1 MLDRFHSKFHR
12 YNHHTDF
19 TPGYVD
25 SASDPIASPQ
35 YPFKG
40 AFHVRGAVSATSV
53 DSGTDVRV
61 GSGTYKGSI
70 VAPNNTALRTYT
82 LPDNSGTVILTSTI
96 TQYVSSL
103 SSSDITTPYVQSSI
117 VWVDSAGGNDSTG
130 LRNRADK
137 PFKTLNGAQSV
148 AQAGD
153 VIHVHSGLYSDV
165 GLGVNGVNWYFEP
178 NARITLIN
186 PTNPIFIYNGM
197 SYNVWGRVNISISG
211 NIEPSGNVGLV
222 TDFSGA
228 TGTNSLIFEFQS
240 IGISSTALRSDL
252 PVTSVFKGTFGS
264 RNIIIRGDRIYAPI
278 LCVFNGVKA
287 LNVGDYSAHID
298 ISEHIVAQTIFY
310 GSLHRLTAYI
320 TSPMII
326 ASDYVYND
334 GSVNDAVNRVMFD
347 AGVIQGSILKDN
359 TTGPIYFDAFDFY
372 ITPTGTNVICS
383 TKAAGEFQI
392 FGNRLTTTIP
402 ISSSVPTYIDV
413 NTYVVANS
421 AVGATTSLVYSDELT
436 FNSNIV
442 DLSYLQTTP
451 FTLFYTNTDNS
462 RLVTDVGDVLNPLSS
477 NYYVVNV
484 DGADYTSTNISVG
497 GSNGGDYNVS
507 GINNRARV
515 NITTSP
521 NSHISFTSLSAS
533 TNSSLVVK
541 GMINTLSA
549 NNISVVGVSG
559 QSNTKLY
566 IDSGTILTSTGIYNI
581 DLSQFVGDP
590 LKIYSIGTNVTNRI
604 PLNNADNFIMH
615 CGIFES
621 TSAVEVPV
629 F

>member
-1 MLDRFHSKFHR
+1 MLDRFHSKLHR
-12 YNHHTDF
+12 YNHHTDY

-40 AFHVRGAVSATSV
+40 SFHVRGTLSATSI
-53 DSGTDVRV
+53 DSGTNIRV
-61 GSGTYKGSI
+61 GGINKGSI
-70 VAPNNTALRTYT
+70 VAPNNTTLRTYT
-82 LPDNSGTVILTSTI
+82 LPDSSGSVILNSTI
-96 TQYVSSL
+96 TQYISSL
-103 SSSDITTPYVQSSI
+103 SSSDVSTPYVQSSI
-117 VWVDSAGGNDSTG
+117 VWVDSTSGNDSTG

-153 VIHVHSGLYSDV
+153 IIHVHSGLYSDV

-186 PTNPIFIYNGM
+186 PTNPIFIYSGM

-228 TGTNSLIFEFQS
+228 TGTNSLIFEFQG
-240 IGISSTALRSDL
+240 INISSTALRSDL
-252 PVTSVFKGTFGS
+252 PVTSIFKGTFGN
-264 RNIIIRGDRIYAPI
+264 RNIIIRGDRIYAPK

-287 LNVGDYSAHID
+287 LNVGDYTAHID

-310 GSLHRLTAYI
+310 GSLQRLTSYI

-334 GSVNDAVNRVMFD
+334 GSVNDAFNRVMFD
-347 AGVIQGSILKDN
+347 AGVIQGSILKDT

-372 ITPTGTNVICS
+372 ITPTATNVICS

-549 NNISVVGVSG
+549 NNISVVGFSG

-566 IDSGTILTSTGIYNI
+566 IDSGTILTSTGTYNI
-581 DLSQFVGDP
+581 DLSQFVGNP

-615 CGIFES
+615 CGVFES

>member
-35 YPFKG
+35 DPFKG
-40 AFHVRGAVSATSV
+40 SFHVRGALSATSI
-53 DSGTDVRV
+53 DSGTDIRV
-61 GSGTYKGSI
+61 GGINKGSI
-70 VAPNNTALRTYT
+70 VAPNNTTLRTYT
-82 LPDNSGTVILTSTI
+82 LPDSSGSVILNSTI
-96 TQYVSSL
+96 TQYISSL
-103 SSSDITTPYVQSSI
+103 SSSDVSTPYVQSSI
-117 VWVDSAGGNDSTG
+117 VWVDSTSGNDSTG

-186 PTNPIFIYNGM
+186 PTNPIFIYSGM

-228 TGTNSLIFEFQS
+228 TGTSSLIFEFQG
-240 IGISSTALRSDL
+240 INISSTALRSDL
-252 PVTSVFKGTFGS
+252 PVTSIFKGTFGN

-298 ISEHIVAQTIFY
+298 ISEHIVAQNIFY
-310 GSLHRLTAYI
+310 GSLQRLTSYI

-334 GSVNDAVNRVMFD
+334 GSVNDASTRVMFE
-347 AGVIQGSILKDN
+347 AGVIQGSILKDS
-359 TTGPIYFDAFDFY
+359 TTGPIYFDAFDLY
-372 ITPTGTNVICS
+372 ITPFTGSVVCS
-383 TKAAGEFQI
+383 IKAAGEFQI

-402 ISSSVPTYIDV
+402 ISSSVSTYVDV

-421 AVGATTSLVYSDELT
+421 SVSANTSLVYSDELT
-436 FNSNIV
+436 FNANII
-442 DLSYLQTTP
+442 DLSHLSTTP

-462 RLVTDVGDVLNPLSS
+462 RLITDVGDILNPLSS
-477 NYYVVNV
+477 NYYTINV
-484 DGADYTSTNISVG
+484 DDADFTSTNISVG
-497 GSNGGDYNVS
+497 GSNGGDYVIS
-507 GINNRARV
+507 GINNRARI
-515 NITTSP
+515 NITSTP
-521 NSHISFTSLSAS
+521 NSHVSFTALSSS

-549 NNISVVGVSG
+549 NNISVVGLSG

-566 IDSGTILTSTGIYNI
+566 VDSGTILTSTGTYNI

-590 LKIYSIGTNVTNRI
+590 IKIYSIGTNITNRI

-615 CGIFES
+615 CGVFES

>member
-1 MLDRFHSKFHR
+1 MLDRFHSKLHR
-12 YNHHTDF
+12 YNHHTDY

-40 AFHVRGAVSATSV
+40 SFHVRGTLSATSI
-53 DSGTDVRV
+53 DSGTDIRV
-61 GSGTYKGSI
+61 GGINKGSI
-70 VAPNNTALRTYT
+70 VAPNNTTLRTYT
-82 LPDNSGTVILTSTI
+82 LPDSSGSVILNSTI
-96 TQYVSSL
+96 TQYISSL
-103 SSSDITTPYVQSSI
+103 SSSDVSTPYVQSSI
-117 VWVDSAGGNDSTG
+117 VWVDSTSGNDSTG

-186 PTNPIFIYNGM
+186 PTNPIFIYSGM

-228 TGTNSLIFEFQS
+228 TGTNSLIFEFQG
-240 IGISSTALRSDL
+240 INISSTALRSDL
-252 PVTSVFKGTFGS
+252 PVTSIFKGTFGN

-298 ISEHIVAQTIFY
+298 ISEHIVAQNIFY
-310 GSLHRLTAYI
+310 GSLQRLTSYI

-334 GSVNDAVNRVMFD
+334 GSVNDASTRVMFE
-347 AGVIQGSILKDN
+347 AGVIQGSILKDS

-372 ITPTGTNVICS
+372 IAPFTGSVVCS
-383 TKAAGEFQI
+383 IKAAGEFQI

-402 ISSSVPTYIDV
+402 ISSSVSTYVDV

-421 AVGATTSLVYSDELT
+421 SVSANTSLVYSDELT
-436 FNSNIV
+436 FNANII
-442 DLSYLQTTP
+442 DLSHLSTTP

-462 RLVTDVGDVLNPLSS
+462 RLITDVGDILNPLSS
-477 NYYVVNV
+477 NYYTINV
-484 DGADYTSTNISVG
+484 DDADFTSTNISVG
-497 GSNGGDYNVS
+497 GSNGGDYVIS
-507 GINNRARV
+507 GINNRARI
-515 NITTSP
+515 NITSTP
-521 NSHISFTSLSAS
+521 NSHVSFTALSSS

-549 NNISVVGVSG
+549 NNISVVGLSG

-566 IDSGTILTSTGIYNI
+566 VDSGTILTSTGTYNI

-590 LKIYSIGTNVTNRI
+590 IKIYSIGTNITNRI

-615 CGIFES
+615 CGVFES

>member
-1 MLDRFHSKFHR
+1 MLDRFHSKLHR
-12 YNHHTDF
+12 YNHHTDY

-40 AFHVRGAVSATSV
+40 SFHVRGTLSATSI
-53 DSGTDVRV
+53 DSGTNIRV
-61 GSGTYKGSI
+61 GGINKGSI
-70 VAPNNTALRTYT
+70 VAPNNTTLRTYT
-82 LPDNSGTVILTSTI
+82 LPDSSGSVILNSTI
-96 TQYVSSL
+96 TQYISSL
-103 SSSDITTPYVQSSI
+103 SSSDVSTPYVQSSI
-117 VWVDSAGGNDSTG
+117 VWVDSTSGNDSTG

-186 PTNPIFIYNGM
+186 PTNPIFIYSGM

-228 TGTNSLIFEFQS
+228 TGTNSLIFEFQG
-240 IGISSTALRSDL
+240 INISSTALRSDL
-252 PVTSVFKGTFGS
+252 PVTSIFKGTFGN
-264 RNIIIRGDRIYAPI
+264 RNILIRGDRIYAPI

-298 ISEHIVAQTIFY
+298 ISEYIVAQTIFY
-310 GSLHRLTAYI
+310 GSLQRLTSYI

-334 GSVNDAVNRVMFD
+334 GSVNDASTRVMFE
-347 AGVIQGSILKDN
+347 AGVIQGSILKDS

-372 ITPTGTNVICS
+372 IAPFTGSVVCS
-383 TKAAGEFQI
+383 IKAAGEFQI

-402 ISSSVPTYIDV
+402 ISSSVSTYVDV

-421 AVGATTSLVYSDELT
+421 SVSANTSLVYSDELT
-436 FNSNIV
+436 FNANII
-442 DLSYLQTTP
+442 DLSHLSTTP

-462 RLVTDVGDVLNPLSS
+462 RLITDVGDILNPLSS
-477 NYYVVNV
+477 NYYTINV
-484 DGADYTSTNISVG
+484 DDADFTSTNISVG
-497 GSNGGDYNVS
+497 GSNGGDYVIS
-507 GINNRARV
+507 GINNRARI
-515 NITTSP
+515 NITSTP
-521 NSHISFTSLSAS
+521 NSHVSFTALSSS

-549 NNISVVGVSG
+549 NNISVVGLSG

-566 IDSGTILTSTGIYNI
+566 VDSGTILTSTGTYNI

-590 LKIYSIGTNVTNRI
+590 IKIYSIGTNVTNRI
-604 PLNNADNFIMH
+604 PLNTADNFIMH
-615 CGIFES
+615 CGVFES

>member
-12 YNHHTDF
+12 YNHHTDY

-35 YPFKG
+35 DPFKG
-40 AFHVRGAVSATSV
+40 SFHVRGTLSATSI
-53 DSGTDVRV
+53 DSGTDIRV
-61 GSGTYKGSI
+61 GGTNKGSI
-70 VAPNNTALRTYT
+70 VAPNNTTLRTYT
-82 LPDNSGTVILTSTI
+82 LPDSSGSVILNSTI
-96 TQYVSSL
+96 TQYISSL
-103 SSSDITTPYVQSSI
+103 SSSDVSTPYVQSSI
-117 VWVDSAGGNDSTG
+117 VWVDSTSGNDNTG

-165 GLGVNGVNWYFEP
+165 GLGANGVNWYFEP

-186 PTNPIFIYNGM
+186 PTTPIFIYSGM

-228 TGTNSLIFEFQS
+228 TGTNSLIFEFQG
-240 IGISSTALRSDL
+240 INISSTALRSDL
-252 PVTSVFKGTFGS
+252 PVTSIFKGTFGN

-310 GSLHRLTAYI
+310 GSLQRLTSYI

-334 GSVNDAVNRVMFD
+334 GSVNDASTRVMFE
-347 AGVIQGSILKDN
+347 AGVIQGSILKDS

-372 ITPTGTNVICS
+372 ITPFTGSVVCS
-383 TKAAGEFQI
+383 IKAAGEFQI

-402 ISSSVPTYIDV
+402 ISSGVTTYVDV

-421 AVGATTSLVYSDELT
+421 SVSANTSLVYSDELT
-436 FNSNIV
+436 FNANII
-442 DLSYLQTTP
+442 DLSHLSTTP

-462 RLVTDVGDVLNPLSS
+462 RLITDVGDILNPLSS
-477 NYYVVNV
+477 NYYTVNV
-484 DGADYTSTNISVG
+484 DDADFTSTNISVG
-497 GSNGGDYNVS
+497 GSNGGDYVIS
-507 GINNRARV
+507 GINNRARI
-515 NITTSP
+515 NITSTP
-521 NSHISFTSLSAS
+521 NSHVSFTALSSS

-549 NNISVVGVSG
+549 NNISVVGLSG

-566 IDSGTILTSTGIYNI
+566 VDSGTILTSTGTYNI

-590 LKIYSIGTNVTNRI
+590 IKIYSIGTNITNRI